1 MTGSPGGRVA
11 VGRRMKHIPVGALI
25 EAELRRQEHSV
36 SWLARHLSCDRRNVY
51 RIFQKESLDTSL
63 LLRISR
69 ILDHD
74 FFADLSGAVAAVET
88 KTDTQP

>member
-1 MTGSPGGRVA
+1 MTGNPGGRVA
-11 VGRRMKHIPVGALI
+11 VGHRMKHIPVGALI

-74 FFADLSGAVAAVET
+74 FFADLSDAVTAVET
-88 KTDTQP
+88 KMDTQL

>member
-1 MTGSPGGRVA
+1 
-11 VGRRMKHIPVGALI
+11 MKHIPLGALI

-69 ILDHD
+69 ILGHD
-74 FFADLSGAVAAVET
+74 FFADLSDAVVAGET
-88 KTDTQP
+88 KTDTQL

>member
-1 MTGSPGGRVA
+1 
-11 VGRRMKHIPVGALI
+11 MKHIPVGALI

-63 LLRISR
+63 LWRISC
-69 ILDHD
+69 ILGHD
-74 FFADLSGAVAAVET
+74 FFADLSDAVAAGET
-88 KTDTQP
+88 KMDTQL

>member
-1 MTGSPGGRVA
+1 
-11 VGRRMKHIPVGALI
+11 MKHIPVGALI

-63 LLRISR
+63 LWRISC

-74 FFADLSGAVAAVET
+74 FFADLSDAVAAAET
-88 KTDTQP
+88 KMDTQL